1 MSEQALLVSVCVCVC
16 VCVCVWETLENTS
29 PQKPG
34 QTNKLNRVKFLHA
47 LSVCSQIK
55 INWLCGKEV

>member
-1 MSEQALLVSVCVCVC
+1 MSEQTHLVNGSVQYDA
-16 VCVCVWETLENTS
+16 CVWETLENTS

-34 QTNKLNRVKFLHA
+34 QTDKLNRVKFLHA